1 MTRERV
7 RRSTPNKPSIAFG
20 RSLIAALLFLL
31 GSYGI
36 LSCYGNAVVL
46 PDTPLLTTRGDAA
59 VSLVQLQRLAA
70 QGLQAQSSGTL
81 PAESLAGKRHAA
93 AVHLLSQ
100 EPLSADALVLAY
112 GGGTRSAERDLA
124 RPLVMEAM
132 RRDPRSRGARAW
144 QIVDAA
150 MSRRFPSAMRNF
162 ERLLSIAPGDSEMAV
177 PLITLLINDP
187 DARQALLTSLDQ
199 PRSWHARLAGEVARS
214 HLPTQVIDQ
223 FAIALLR
230 HPDPSTRQSMLG
242 VLVNRGAYARAYELW
257 RDQLPAQHRPA
268 HPQVNA
274 TNFSSFAGS
283 YPFAWMLT
291 QEGSDGAVPLDGGG
305 VEIRYSGQRALTFA
319 AQMLV
324 MPPGRYSLVV
334 GGEQPLKA
342 EGLEWQLRCASNSSL
357 LGGIDLGALSVGQ
370 TRASAEIAIPSSC
383 TAQTLSLTGKAALF
397 PAEKI
402 ITIGSVDLIR

>member
-1 MTRERV
+1 MG
-7 RRSTPNKPSIAFG
+7 RSPPNKASIDYS

-31 GSYGI
+31 GGYGI
-36 LSCYGNAVVL
+36 LSCYGNAVAL
-46 PDTPLLTTRGDAA
+46 PDTAFITTRGDTA
-59 VSLVQLQRLAA
+59 VSLLQLQRMAA
-70 QGLQAQSSGTL
+70 QGLQAQSSGTTS
-81 PAESLAGKRHAA
+81 PESLAGKRHAA
-93 AVHLLSQ
+93 AVHLLGQ

-150 MSRRFPSAMRNF
+150 MSRRFPSAMHSF

-177 PLITLLINDP
+177 PLIALLINDP
-187 DARQALLTSLDQ
+187 DARQALLSTLGR

-214 HLPTQVIDQ
+214 QLPIQVIDQ
-223 FAIALLR
+223 FAVALLR

-242 VLVNRGAYARAYELW
+242 VLVNRGSYVRAYELW
-257 RDQLPAQHRPA
+257 RDQMPAQHRPA

-274 TNFSSFAGS
+274 TNFSSFAGG
-283 YPFAWMLT
+283 YPFAWTLT
-291 QEGSDGAVPLDGGG
+291 QDGSDGAVPLDGGG

-334 GGEQPLKA
+334 VGNDQPLRA
-342 EGLEWQLRCASNSSL
+342 GGLEWQLRCARDSSH
-357 LGGIDLGALSVGQ
+357 LGGVDLGALSVGQ
-370 TRASAEIAIPSSC
+370 TQASAEITIPASC
-383 TAQTLSLTGKAALF
+383 PAQILSLTGKAALF
-397 PAEKI
+397 PTEKI
-402 ITIGSVDLIR
+402 ITIGSVDLVRL